1 MANLRSN
8 AFFLEIGTGQRLC
21 IFHPAN
27 GKTVRGAI
35 LYIHPFAEEMNKSRR
50 MARLQSQAFADRGYA
65 VLQIDLNGCG
75 DSSGDFSIATW
86 RDWHEDISAAWD
98 FLQTRHEAVFLWG
111 LRLGATLALDF
122 SNLHN
127 RWPAGFFLW
136 QPVLSGETFMT
147 QFLRLRVA
155 SEMLEGSSGGG
166 VKALRE
172 SLKRGEFIEVAGYR
186 LNPALVEQ
194 MDAVS
199 VRRILPKNSSV
210 FWLETVSEEGQAASP
225 IAIQTAETW
234 RQTVM
239 EITFDT
245 VFGPSFWA
253 TQEITDCPTIIERT
267 MRYIEQLK

>member
-1 MANLRSN
+1 MRSN
-8 AFFLEIGTGQRLC
+8 AFFLEIGTGRRLC

-27 GKTVRGAI
+27 GKAVRGAI

-50 MARLQSQAFADRGYA
+50 MVTLQSRAFADRGYA

-75 DSSGDFSIATW
+75 DSSGDFSVTTW
-86 RDWHEDISAAWD
+86 RDWHKDISAAWD
-98 FLQTRHEAVFLWG
+98 FLKTRHETVFLWG

-122 SNLHN
+122 SNVHN

-155 SEMLEGSSGGG
+155 SEMLEGSSSG

-172 SLKRGEFIEVAGYR
+172 SLKRGELIEVAGYR

-194 MDAVS
+194 IDVVS
-199 VRRILPKNSSV
+199 MRKISPKNSSV
-210 FWLETVSEEGQAASP
+210 FWLEMVSEEGQAASP
-225 IAIQTAETW
+225 IALQAAETW
-234 RQTVM
+234 RQTAM

-245 VFGPSFWA
+245 VVGPAFWA
-253 TQEITDCPTIIERT
+253 TQEITDCPAIIART
-267 MRYIEQLK
+267 MRYIDQLK